1 MKLTTT
7 LIASVAATFTIE
19 ELRERHAAAVAAF
32 LSDPDSI
39 VSASTG
45 AGASYTR
52 QINARPA
59 ELVELY
65 AAAIDYKQ
73 GLPLSTGA
81 SSFHP
86 IAIHRHS

>member
-1 MKLTTT
+1 MMKLTTT
-7 LIASVAATFTIE
+7 LIASVANTYTLE
-19 ELRERHAAAVAAF
+19 ELQQRHADAVAAM
-32 LSDPDSI
+32 LDNPDSI

-65 AAAIDYKQ
+65 AAALAHKQ
-73 GLPLSTGA
+73 GLPPSTGA
-81 SSFHP
+81 ASVHSFVFV
-86 IAIHRHS
+86 R